1 MTSLNIGLE
10 ELDKYNRIG
19 IAFSGGLDSSV
30 LLHLLAN
37 SNLSK
42 SKLTTLHV
50 NHGVNKQS
58 AKWEEFCEDRSR
70 ELGINFQSWSITIP
84 KKISEDT
91 LREERYNSYKE
102 WCSRDDL
109 IITGHHFDDQV
120 ETILFRLIRGTGI
133 FGLEGIKK
141 FSKVKDINF
150 YRPLLDFKK
159 DELLQY
165 ATKHKIKWIEDD
177 SNNNLKFSRNAL
189 RHEVFPQLKKISP
202 SFYKSFNKI
211 SGEANKTK
219 TILFEIAE
227 DDYKNIGAQIS
238 GINRLELNR
247 LSKARQENLIYFWLK
262 EMNDLGISF
271 AGLSRIYQSLHKKTE
286 GTLQFPIT
294 TKDGMTDLK
303 IILTSKEVRIIT
315 EIEAEGLPRELNLS
329 WNLEDCL
336 DLPTGRLS
344 VVESYG
350 KGINIGFRNSG
361 AIVRA
366 RNGGER
372 CKPFGRDKSQK
383 IKILFQEYEIPDW
396 KRKNVPII
404 YINDEIAAVGDLW
417 VCDAYHASDNE
428 KGLSIV
434 WDKGF

>member
-1 MTSLNIGLE
+1 M
-10 ELDKYNRIG
+10 
-19 IAFSGGLDSSV
+19 
-30 LLHLLAN
+30 
-37 SNLSK
+37 
-42 SKLTTLHV
+42 
-50 NHGVNKQS
+50 
-58 AKWEEFCEDRSR
+58 
-70 ELGINFQSWSITIP
+70 
-84 KKISEDT
+84 
-91 LREERYNSYKE
+91 
-102 WCSRDDL
+102 
-109 IITGHHFDDQV
+109 
-120 ETILFRLIRGTGI
+120 
-133 FGLEGIKK
+133 
-141 FSKVKDINF
+141 
-150 YRPLLDFKK
+150 
-159 DELLQY
+159 
-165 ATKHKIKWIEDD
+165 
-177 SNNNLKFSRNAL
+177 
-189 RHEVFPQLKKISP
+189 KKISP

-271 AGLSRIYQSLHKKTE
+271 AGLTRIYQSLHKKKE

-361 AIVRA
+361 AVSYTHLTLPT
-366 RNGGER
+366 NGT
-372 CKPFGRDKSQK
+372 
-383 IKILFQEYEIPDW
+383 
-396 KRKNVPII
+396 V
-404 YINDEIAAVGDLW
+404 
-417 VCDAYHASDNE
+417 
-428 KGLSIV
+428 
-434 WDKGF
+434 